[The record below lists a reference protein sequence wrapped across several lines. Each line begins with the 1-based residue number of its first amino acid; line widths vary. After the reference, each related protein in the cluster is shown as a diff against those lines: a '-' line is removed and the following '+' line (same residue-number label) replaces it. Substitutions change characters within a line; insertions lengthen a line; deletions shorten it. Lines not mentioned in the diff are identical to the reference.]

1 MIYQIAGTVLVCVCI
16 ICFTWWAVTVRR
28 DKQKKHETECKRRNA
43 HNERM
48 FSNNS
53 MMLYEDE
60 RQRRIAA
67 ETREGIARDQLKR
80 SRHENERL
88 LKLLAQYED
97 ECGLHRRAV

>member
-1 MIYQIAGTVLVCVCI
+1 MIYQIAGTVILSISI

-28 DKQKKHETECKRRNA
+28 DKQRDHETECKRRNA

-48 FSNNS
+48 MSNNS

-67 ETREGIARDQLKR
+67 ETMVGIRDDQLKR
-80 SRHENERL
+80 VRSENERL
-88 LKLLAQYED
+88 KTMIAFYED
-97 ECGLHRRAV
+97 EIRRA